1 MKVNRTAEGEL
12 VDKGF
17 LKNFRHTPDGATT
30 LADALCGFLKDEI
43 AYGRIKAGRRFPTIK
58 ELAEAS
64 GLTFRVA
71 RGVVEQLAREGYVR
85 SRPHVGTV
93 VLKRDVMTVR
103 GRVLFV
109 LPDVDACSYHVTMIA
124 DALRHRLGSAG
135 YLFSTVVFSQ
145 DERIG
150 LSFLKHELV
159 RTPDVAI
166 VIYGTEQVRKCLH
179 DAGVKSVFIYGDP
192 PKKCEGWWIRFSPE
206 EAIANFVRHCVRS
219 GVRRVMQVRFEG
231 NETPDARRDLEGNG
245 IESVWM
251 TVPRMDGLGRYEGIE
266 RSAYNAFTNLPRSD
280 FPDVFL
286 FWDDFVAQGAF
297 TAFLG
302 RGLRI
307 PNDAKVVTLSNRGL
321 GPVYSEAL
329 TRFECDPAEAGEKV
343 VAFVL
348 SLLAKGRPPSPP
360 TITPR
365 YVFGR
370 TFPY

>member
-1 MKVNRTAEGEL
+1 MDNDL
-12 VDKGF
+12 
-17 LKNFRHTPDGATT
+17 LKRFHYVPDGTMP
-30 LADALCGFLKDEI
+30 LADALCAFIKDEI
-43 AYGRIKAGRRFPTIK
+43 AYGRLKAGDPIPTIM
-58 ELAEAS
+58 ELAKAS

-71 RGVVEQLAREGYVR
+71 RGVVERLAREGYVR
-85 SRPHVGTV
+85 SRPRVGTV
-93 VLKRDVMTVR
+93 VLPRDVNVIR

-124 DALRHRLGSAG
+124 DALRRRLGTAG
-135 YLFSTVVFSQ
+135 YAFSTVVFSH

-166 VIYGTEQVRKCLH
+166 VIYGTSTIRKCLR
-179 DAGVKSVFIYGDP
+179 DAGAKSVYIYGDP
-192 PKKCEGWWIRFSPE
+192 PKKDEGRWIRFSAE
-206 EAIANFVRHCVRS
+206 EAIANFVRHCVRA
-219 GVRRVMQVRFEG
+219 GVMRVTQVRFEG
-231 NETPDARRDLEGNG
+231 NETPDACAALAAKEIKCNW
-245 IESVWM
+245 I

-266 RSAYNAFTNLPRSD
+266 RSAYNVFMNLPRSG

-286 FWDDFVAQGAF
+286 FWDDFVAQGAL

-302 RGLRI
+302 RGLRVPGDI
-307 PNDAKVVTLSNRGL
+307 KVVSLSNRGL

-329 TRFECDPAEAGEKV
+329 TRFECDASEAGEKV
-343 VAFVL
+343 AAFAL
-348 SLLAKGRPPSPP
+348 ALLAKGRLPPPP
-360 TITPR
+360 AITPH

>member
-1 MKVNRTAEGEL
+1 MNT
-12 VDKGF
+12 DF
-17 LKNFRHTPDGATT
+17 LKNFRYTANGAMTR
-30 LADALCGFLKDEI
+30 ADALCAFIKDEI
-43 AYGRIKAGRRFPTIK
+43 AYGRLKAGEPIPTIQQ
-58 ELAEAS
+58 LAEAS

-71 RGVVEQLAREGYVR
+71 RGVVEQLAREGFVR
-85 SRPHVGTV
+85 SRPRVGTV
-93 VLKRDVMTVR
+93 VLPRDVNVIR

-124 DALRHRLGSAG
+124 DALRRRLGTAG
-135 YLFSTVVFSQ
+135 YAFSTVVFSH

-166 VIYGTEQVRKCLH
+166 VIYGTPPVRKCLR
-179 DAGVKSVFIYGDP
+179 DAGVKSVYIYGDP
-192 PKKCEGWWIRFSPE
+192 PKKDEGRWIRFSAE
-206 EAIANFVRHCVRS
+206 EAIANFVRHCVRAN
-219 GVRRVMQVRFEG
+219 VKRVTQVRFEG
-231 NETPDARRDLEGNG
+231 NETPDANAALAAREIKCG
-245 IESVWM
+245 WM

-266 RSAYNAFTNLPRSD
+266 RSAYNVFMNLPRSG

-286 FWDDFVAQGAF
+286 FWDDFVAQGAL

-307 PNDAKVVTLSNRGL
+307 PGDIKVVSLSNRGL

-329 TRFECDPAEAGEKV
+329 TRIECDASEAGER
-343 VAFVL
+343 VAAFTL
-348 SLLAKGRPPSPP
+348 ALLAKGRLPAPPA
-360 TITPR
+360 ITPH

>member
-1 MKVNRTAEGEL
+1 MKT
-12 VDKGF
+12 DF
-17 LKNFRHTPDGATT
+17 LKNFRYTANGAMTR
-30 LADALCGFLKDEI
+30 ADALCGFIKDEI
-43 AYGRIKAGRRFPTIK
+43 AYGRLKAGEPIPTIQ

-85 SRPHVGTV
+85 SRPRVGTV
-93 VLKRDVMTVR
+93 VLPRNAAALH

-124 DALRHRLGSAG
+124 DALRRRLGAAG
-135 YLFSTVVFSQ
+135 YAFSTVVFSH
-145 DERIG
+145 DGRIG
-150 LSFLKHELV
+150 LSFLKHELS

-166 VIYGTEQVRKCLH
+166 AIYSTPAVRKCLRE
-179 DAGVKSVFIYGDP
+179 AGVKTVFIYGDP
-192 PKKCEGWWIRFSPE
+192 PKADEGRWIRFSAD
-206 EAIANFVRHCVRS
+206 EAVSNFVRHCVRAK
-219 GVRRVMQVRFEG
+219 VKRVVQVRFEG
-231 NETPDARRDLEGNG
+231 NETPDACAALAAKG
-245 IESVWM
+245 IKSGWI

-266 RSAYNAFTNLPRSD
+266 RSAYNMFMNLPRGG

-286 FWDDFVAQGAF
+286 FWDDFVAQGAL

-307 PNDAKVVTLSNRGL
+307 PGDVKVVSLSNRGL

-329 TRFECDPAEAGEKV
+329 TRFECDASETGEKISSY
-343 VAFVL
+343 AL
-348 SLLAKGRPPSPP
+348 SLLAKGRTPPPP
-360 TITPR
+360 VIAPH
-365 YVFGR
+365 YIFGR

>member
-1 MKVNRTAEGEL
+1 MNT
-12 VDKGF
+12 DF
-17 LKNFRHTPDGATT
+17 LKNFRYTANGATT
-30 LADALCGFLKDEI
+30 RADALCAFIKDEI
-43 AYGRIKAGRRFPTIK
+43 AYGRLKAGDSIPTIQQ
-58 ELAEAS
+58 LAKAS

-71 RGVVEQLAREGYVR
+71 RGVVEQLAREGFVR
-85 SRPHVGTV
+85 SRPRVGTV
-93 VLKRDVMTVR
+93 VLPRDVNVIR

-124 DALRHRLGSAG
+124 DALRRRLGAAG
-135 YLFSTVVFSQ
+135 YAFSTVVFSH

-166 VIYGTEQVRKCLH
+166 AIYSTKPVRKCLRE
-179 DAGVKSVFIYGDP
+179 AGVKSVFIYGDEP
-192 PKKCEGWWIRFSPE
+192 AKGEGRWIRFSAE
-206 EAIANFVRHCVRS
+206 EAIENFVRHCLRA
-219 GVRRVMQVRFEG
+219 GVKRVTQVRFEG
-231 NETPDARRDLEGNG
+231 NETPDACAALSARG
-245 IESVWM
+245 IKCGWM

-266 RSAYNAFTNLPRSD
+266 RSSYNVFMNLPRTG

-286 FWDDFVAQGAF
+286 FWDDFVAQGAL

-307 PNDAKVVTLSNRGL
+307 PGDVKVVSLSNRGL

-329 TRFECDPAEAGEKV
+329 TRFECDASEAGEKV
-343 VAFVL
+343 AHYALAVL
-348 SLLAKGRPPSPP
+348 ARGRVPSPP
-360 TITPR
+360 VVYPQ
-365 YVFGR
+365 YVFGA